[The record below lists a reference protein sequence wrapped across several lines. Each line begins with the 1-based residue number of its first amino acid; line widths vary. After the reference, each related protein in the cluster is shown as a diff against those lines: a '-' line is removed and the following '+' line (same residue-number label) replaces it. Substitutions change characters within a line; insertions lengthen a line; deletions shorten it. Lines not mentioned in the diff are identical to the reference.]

1 MNRDSIVQ
9 IKDWNSSLG
18 TITLTGEVF
27 SSFTIARSLTP
38 ENFARLFEDYLNLGA
53 KGFQE
58 GRQAGLKLC
67 KSHRTLQRLA
77 ICFAL
82 GLVAG
87 LAEQEHSDIRNGVA
101 IQTAKKLVAMIDQD
115 ELPLGMYI

>member
-9 IKDWNSSLG
+9 IKDWNSAIG
-18 TITLTGEVF
+18 TVTFTGNIL

-38 ENFARLFEDYLNLGA
+38 DNFARLFEDYLNLGA

-58 GRQAGLKLC
+58 GKQAGLKLC

-77 ICFAL
+77 VCFAL
-82 GLVAG
+82 GLIVG
-87 LAEQEHSDIRNGVA
+87 LSQQEQTDIRNGAA
-101 IQTAKKLVAMIDQD
+101 IQTAKKLVAMVEQD